1 MSNREINEA
10 ILRKRGYKQYEGNK
24 DNLSPLMFMFLFD
37 ASKQIF
43 DKSVS
48 KQQVSGQQKA
58 LMNRMKEGYH
68 LFFKDFF
75 SAFNSEQTD
84 YLMDKVDAFEEHI
97 SHHLF
102 IAEIAVQEC
111 DNSRP
116 LEVQKEL
123 SQTWLCNILAA
134 DAQDF
139 HGECWKTGRRQPL
152 YDRYIDQVLK
162 ASKEYSRLRFGEGP
176 VLTEK
181 QFKRVQ
187 LAVKVIARKVC
198 DFVYNDYK
206 EELEK
211 KNGNTSNDTA
221 AVQGKSEAPTRSD
234 AGPVGRGRKEPVAE
248 ANLRGATGHD
258 SSCADPGGL
267 HDASGGRPAG
277 QEPRNN
283 IALQRPYGGFSV
295 IPRVR
300 GGARTLD

>member
-1 MSNREINEA
+1 MTNEEINNA
-10 ILRKRGYKQYEGNK
+10 LLKHRGYTQYYGNK
-24 DNLSPLMFMFLFD
+24 HNLSPLMYFFMMD
-37 ASKQIF
+37 ASKSFFTDVQ
-43 DKSVS
+43 
-48 KQQVSGQQKA
+48 KQKCSGMQKK
-58 LMNRMKEGYH
+58 LMNQMKEGYH
-68 LFFKDFF
+68 MFFTNFF
-75 SAFNSEQTD
+75 AAFNQD
-84 YLMDKVDAFEEHI
+84 QADFIIDKADIMEELLE
-97 SHHLF
+97 HHF
-102 IAEIAVQEC
+102 DIAEIAIQEC
-111 DNSRP
+111 DNSKP
-116 LEVQKEL
+116 IEVQREVSRL
-123 SQTWLCNILAA
+123 WLCNFLAG

-139 HGECWKTGRRQPL
+139 HKECWRTGKNQPL
-152 YDRYIDQVLK
+152 YDKYIDQVLK

-234 AGPVGRGRKEPVAE
+234 AGPVGRRRKEPVAE
-248 ANLRGATGHD
+248 ANLRGTTGHD